1 MSQINDFFDN
11 DDESQNIVTPLN
23 IENLASLISAG
34 GAMDSLTENFEQRDS
49 QIKLLKGICHA
60 FNEDKIAVFEA
71 GTGVGKSFAY
81 LIPAI
86 LWSVQNKER
95 IVISTGTINLQQ
107 QIFEKDIP
115 FAQKITGKKI
125 KALLVKGR
133 QNYICLRRYFET
145 INEIDLFTE
154 EKEELD
160 NIKEWLKTTK
170 SGDKSDLSFMPTE
183 SLWQRINSESD
194 GCRGQLCPHKDK
206 CYVMKVKKEAASSQI
221 LVVNHHLLFADIEM
235 RLANGFDSNGVLPPY
250 KKLIFDEA
258 HGIENAATS
267 FFSEGFNRFN
277 LMKQIRLIYRARKG
291 SKAGLIFSLETLS
304 TEPSCVGDL
313 ISQIG
318 LLESHLL
325 ELDEVTEK
333 LMGKNYS
340 VRVFDNPRYDF
351 TELFD
356 IFRLIAS
363 DLALICKMIGDTLK
377 GISDEDKKVDSV
389 WEATTILRRLEAL
402 AAFCSNFIRYDENPD
417 KVFWIDKGKF
427 INYYQTPLDM
437 STLLH
442 KGIFEAF
449 STVVCTSATLGI
461 ASNFSFWMRRTG
473 ILFEDKERILQG
485 IFESP
490 FPYKKN
496 TIFAVPTDAVPADD
510 FNFQSYVEDVLPRLI
525 KASDGR
531 TLVLF
536 TSYESLKSAFEAC
549 FSTLSK
555 ACINLYKQGD
565 DDRFRLL
572 EKFKKDTSSV
582 LFGTYSF
589 WEGVDVPGESLS
601 HVIIVKLPFGV
612 PTDPVFSARS
622 DAIGKR
628 GGNSFMELS
637 VPDAVIKF
645 RQGFGRLMRKSTD
658 RGSVTVLD
666 KRLITKRYGS
676 IFINSIPQSNIC
688 VETLSTI
695 CSKISYLLDTN

>member
-1 MSQINDFFDN
+1 MTQINDFFDN
-11 DDESQNIVTPLN
+11 DDKSQDCVTPLD
-23 IENLASLISAG
+23 IESLAGLISAG

-115 FAQKITGKKI
+115 FAQKITGTKI

-154 EKEELD
+154 EQEELD
-160 NIKEWLKTTK
+160 NIKEWIKTTK

-206 CYVMKVKKEAASSQI
+206 CFVMKVKKEAASSQI

-377 GISDEDKKVDSV
+377 GISEEDKKVDSV

-402 AAFCSNFIRYDENPD
+402 AGFCSNFIRYDENPD
-417 KVFWIDKGKF
+417 KVFWIEKGKF

-473 ILFEDKERILQG
+473 ILFEDKDRILQG
-485 IFESP
+485 IFDSP

-496 TIFAVPTDAVPADD
+496 VIFAVPTDAVSADE
-510 FNFQSYVEDVLPRLI
+510 FNFQSYVEDSLPRLI

-536 TSYESLKSAFEAC
+536 TSYESLKSAYEGC

-555 ACINLYKQGD
+555 AGINLYKQGD

-612 PTDPVFSARS
+612 PTDPVFAARS

-658 RGSVTVLD
+658 RGCVTVLD

-676 IFINSIPQSNIC
+676 IFINSIPQTNIC

>member
-1 MSQINDFFDN
+1 MSQITDFFD
-11 DDESQNIVTPLN
+11 DEYESQDSVTPLDV
-23 IENLASLISAG
+23 ENLAGLISAG

-49 QIKLLKGICHA
+49 QIQLLKGICHA

-183 SLWQRINSESD
+183 ALWQRINSESD

-536 TSYESLKSAFEAC
+536 TSYESLKSAYEGC

-555 ACINLYKQGD
+555 AGINLYKQGD

-612 PTDPVFSARS
+612 PTDPVFAARS

-658 RGSVTVLD
+658 KGSVTVLD
-666 KRLITKRYGS
+666 KRLITKKYGS
-676 IFINSIPQSNIC
+676 IFINSIPQTNIC
-688 VETLSTI
+688 VESLSTI
-695 CSKISYLLDTN
+695 CSKISNLLDTI

>member
-1 MSQINDFFDN
+1 MTDRTDFFDN
-11 DDESQNIVTPLN
+11 EYESQDNIKPLD
-23 IENLASLISAG
+23 IENLAGLISAG

-115 FAQKITGKKI
+115 FAQKITGTKI
-125 KALLVKGR
+125 KSLLVKGR

-160 NIKEWLKTTK
+160 NIKEWLKSTK

-194 GCRGQLCPHKDK
+194 GCRGSLCPHKDK
-206 CYVMKVKKEAASSQI
+206 CYVMKVKKEASSAQI

-235 RLANGFDSNGVLPPY
+235 RLANGFDTTGVLPPY

-291 SKAGLIFSLETLS
+291 NKAGLIFSLETLS
-304 TEPSCVGDL
+304 TETSCVGDL
-313 ISQIG
+313 VSQIG
-318 LLESHLL
+318 LLESHLF
-325 ELDEVTEK
+325 ELDETTDK
-333 LMGKNYS
+333 LMGKSYS
-340 VRVFDNPRYDF
+340 LRVFDNPRYDF
-351 TELFD
+351 KELFD
-356 IFRLIAS
+356 VFRLIAS
-363 DLALICKMIGDTLK
+363 DLAIICKMLGDTLK
-377 GISDEDKKVDSV
+377 GISEEDKKVDSV
-389 WEATTILRRLEAL
+389 WEATTILRRLEAI
-402 AAFCSNFIRYDENPD
+402 AGFCSNFIRYDENPD
-417 KVFWIDKGKF
+417 KVFWIEKGKF

-473 ILFEDKERILQG
+473 ILFEDKDRILQG
-485 IFESP
+485 IFDSP

-496 TIFAVPTDAVPADD
+496 TIFAIPTDAVPADD

-536 TSYESLKSAFEAC
+536 TSYESLKSAYEGC

-555 ACINLYKQGD
+555 SGINLYKQGD

-589 WEGVDVPGESLS
+589 WEGVDVPGEALS

-612 PTDPVFSARS
+612 PTDPVFAARS
-622 DAIGKR
+622 DAIAKR

-658 RGSVTVLD
+658 KGSVTVLD
-666 KRLITKRYGS
+666 KRLITKQYGS
-676 IFINSIPQSNIC
+676 IFINSIPKTNIC
-688 VETLSTI
+688 VESLSTI
-695 CSKISYLLDTN
+695 CSKITNLLDTI

>member
-389 WEATTILRRLEAL
+389 WEATIILRRLEAL

-417 KVFWIDKGKF
+417 KVFWIDKEKF

-555 ACINLYKQGD
+555 AGINLYKQGD

>member
-351 TELFD
+351 TDLFD

-555 ACINLYKQGD
+555 AGINLYKQGD

>member
-1 MSQINDFFDN
+1 MTDRTDFFDN
-11 DDESQNIVTPLN
+11 EYESQDCVTPLN
-23 IENLASLISAG
+23 IENLAGLISAG

-115 FAQKITGKKI
+115 FAQKITGTKI

-154 EKEELD
+154 EQEELD
-160 NIKEWLKTTK
+160 NIKEWIKTTK
-170 SGDKSDLSFMPTE
+170 SGDRSDLSFLPTE

-206 CYVMKVKKEAASSQI
+206 CFVMKVKKEASSAQV

-235 RLANGFDSNGVLPPY
+235 RLANGFDSTGVLPPY
-250 KKLIFDEA
+250 KKLICDEA

-277 LMKQIRLIYRARKG
+277 LMKQIRLLYRARKG
-291 SKAGLIFSLETLS
+291 NKAGLIFSLETLS
-304 TEPSCVGDL
+304 TETSCVGDL
-313 ISQIG
+313 VSQIG

-340 VRVFDNPRYDF
+340 LRVFDNPRYDF
-351 TELFD
+351 TDLFD
-356 IFRLIAS
+356 VFRLIAS

-377 GISDEDKKVDSV
+377 GISEEDKKVDSV

-402 AAFCSNFIRYDENPD
+402 AGFCSNFIRYDENPD
-417 KVFWIDKGKF
+417 KVFWIEKGKF

-473 ILFEDKERILQG
+473 ILFEDKDRILQG
-485 IFESP
+485 IFDSP

-496 TIFAVPTDAVPADD
+496 TIFAIPTDAVSADE
-510 FNFQSYVEDVLPRLI
+510 FNFQSYVEDALPRLI

-536 TSYESLKSAFEAC
+536 TSYESLKSAYEGC

-555 ACINLYKQGD
+555 AGINLYKQGD

-612 PTDPVFSARS
+612 PTDPVFAARS

-658 RGSVTVLD
+658 KGCVTVLD
-666 KRLITKRYGS
+666 KRLITKKYGS
-676 IFINSIPQSNIC
+676 IFINSIPQTNIC
-688 VETLSTI
+688 VESLSTI
-695 CSKISYLLDTN
+695 CSKITNLLDTI

>member
-555 ACINLYKQGD
+555 AGINLYKQGD

>member
-1 MSQINDFFDN
+1 MSQINNFFDN
-11 DDESQNIVTPLN
+11 DESQNIVTPLN

-115 FAQKITGKKI
+115 FAQKITGTKI

-154 EKEELD
+154 EQEELD
-160 NIKEWLKTTK
+160 NIKEWIKTTK

-206 CYVMKVKKEAASSQI
+206 CFVMKVKKEAASSQI

-333 LMGKNYS
+333 LMGKSYS
-340 VRVFDNPRYDF
+340 LRIFDNPRYDF
-351 TELFD
+351 TDLFD
-356 IFRLIAS
+356 VFRLIAS
-363 DLALICKMIGDTLK
+363 DLAIICKMIGDTLK
-377 GISDEDKKVDSV
+377 GISEEDKKVDSV
-389 WEATTILRRLEAL
+389 WEITTILRRLEAL
-402 AAFCSNFIRYDENPD
+402 AGFCSNFIRYDENPD
-417 KVFWIDKGKF
+417 KVFWIEKGKF

-442 KGIFEAF
+442 KGIFESF

-473 ILFEDKERILQG
+473 ILFEDKDRILQG
-485 IFESP
+485 IFDSP

-496 TIFAVPTDAVPADD
+496 VIFAVPTP
-510 FNFQSYVEDVLPRLI
+510 
-525 KASDGR
+525 
-531 TLVLF
+531 
-536 TSYESLKSAFEAC
+536 
-549 FSTLSK
+549 
-555 ACINLYKQGD
+555 
-565 DDRFRLL
+565 
-572 EKFKKDTSSV
+572 
-582 LFGTYSF
+582 SF
-589 WEGVDVPGESLS
+589 
-601 HVIIVKLPFGV
+601 F
-612 PTDPVFSARS
+612 
-622 DAIGKR
+622 
-628 GGNSFMELS
+628 
-637 VPDAVIKF
+637 
-645 RQGFGRLMRKSTD
+645 
-658 RGSVTVLD
+658 
-666 KRLITKRYGS
+666 
-676 IFINSIPQSNIC
+676 FINKYEKALLIYSC
-688 VETLSTI
+688 ETLFI
-695 CSKISYLLDTN
+695 

>member
-1 MSQINDFFDN
+1 M
-11 DDESQNIVTPLN
+11 
-23 IENLASLISAG
+23 
-34 GAMDSLTENFEQRDS
+34 
-49 QIKLLKGICHA
+49 
-60 FNEDKIAVFEA
+60 FEA

-154 EKEELD
+154 EQEELD
-160 NIKEWLKTTK
+160 NIKEWLKITK

-291 SKAGLIFSLETLS
+291 SKAGLIFSLEILS

-389 WEATTILRRLEAL
+389 WEATTILRRLETL

-549 FSTLSK
+549 FSALSK
-555 ACINLYKQGD
+555 AGINLYKQGD

-572 EKFKKDTSSV
+572 EKFKNDTSSV

>member
-389 WEATTILRRLEAL
+389 WEATIILRRLEAL

-555 ACINLYKQGD
+555 AGINLYKQGD

>member
-1 MSQINDFFDN
+1 MGVTMFGDDDFSQEVQI
-11 DDESQNIVTPLN
+11 PLN
-23 IENLASLISAG
+23 VENLAGLISAG

-49 QIKLLKGICHA
+49 QIELLKKICHS
-60 FNEDKIAVFEA
+60 FNDDKIGVFEA

-81 LIPAI
+81 LLPSIVWAN
-86 LWSVQNKER
+86 QNKER

-115 FAQKITGKKI
+115 FAQKITGTKI

-154 EKEELD
+154 EQEELD
-160 NIKEWLKTTK
+160 NIKEWIKTTK

-351 TELFD
+351 TDLFD
-356 IFRLIAS
+356 VFRLIAS
-363 DLALICKMIGDTLK
+363 DLAIICKMIGDTLK
-377 GISDEDKKVDSV
+377 GISEEDKKVDSV

-402 AAFCSNFIRYDENPD
+402 AGFCSNFIRYDENPD
-417 KVFWIDKGKF
+417 KVFWIEKGKF

-461 ASNFSFWMRRTG
+461 ASNFSFWMRRNG
-473 ILFEDKERILQG
+473 ILFEDKDRILQG
-485 IFESP
+485 IFDSP

-496 TIFAVPTDAVPADD
+496 VIFAVPTDAVSADE
-510 FNFQSYVEDVLPRLI
+510 FNFQSYVEDSLPRLI

-536 TSYESLKSAFEAC
+536 TSYESMKSAYEGC

-555 ACINLYKQGD
+555 AGINLYKQGD

-612 PTDPVFSARS
+612 PTDPVFAARS

-658 RGSVTVLD
+658 RGCVTVLD

-676 IFINSIPQSNIC
+676 IFINSIPQTNIC

>member
-1 MSQINDFFDN
+1 MTQINDFFDN
-11 DDESQNIVTPLN
+11 DDKSQDCVTPLD
-23 IENLASLISAG
+23 IESLAGLISAG

-86 LWSVQNKER
+86 LWSEKER

-115 FAQKITGKKI
+115 FAQKITGTKI

-154 EKEELD
+154 EQEELD
-160 NIKEWLKTTK
+160 NIKEWIKTTK

-351 TELFD
+351 TDLFD
-356 IFRLIAS
+356 VFRLIAS
-363 DLALICKMIGDTLK
+363 DLAIICKMIGDTLK
-377 GISDEDKKVDSV
+377 GISEEDKKVDSV

-402 AAFCSNFIRYDENPD
+402 AGFCSNFIRYDENPD
-417 KVFWIDKGKF
+417 KVFWIEKGKF

-461 ASNFSFWMRRTG
+461 ASNFSFWMRRNG
-473 ILFEDKERILQG
+473 ILFEDKDRILQG
-485 IFESP
+485 IFDSP

-496 TIFAVPTDAVPADD
+496 VIFAVPTDAVSADE
-510 FNFQSYVEDVLPRLI
+510 FNFQSYVEDSLPRLI

-536 TSYESLKSAFEAC
+536 TSYESMKSAYEGC

-555 ACINLYKQGD
+555 AGINLYKQGD

-612 PTDPVFSARS
+612 PTDPVFAARS

-658 RGSVTVLD
+658 RGCVTVLD

-676 IFINSIPQSNIC
+676 IFINSIPQTNIC

>member
-115 FAQKITGKKI
+115 FAQKITGTKI

-154 EKEELD
+154 EQEELD
-160 NIKEWLKTTK
+160 NIKEWIKTTK
-170 SGDKSDLSFMPTE
+170 SGDRSDLSFLPTE

-194 GCRGQLCPHKDK
+194 GRRGQLCPHKDK
-206 CYVMKVKKEAASSQI
+206 CFVMKVKKEASSAQV

-340 VRVFDNPRYDF
+340 LRVFDNPRYDF

-555 ACINLYKQGD
+555 AGINLYKQGD

>member
-389 WEATTILRRLEAL
+389 WEVTTILRRLEAL

-449 STVVCTSATLGI
+449 STIVCTSATLGI

-555 ACINLYKQGD
+555 AGINLYKQGD

>member
-277 LMKQIRLIYRARKG
+277 LMKQIRVIYRARKG

-555 ACINLYKQGD
+555 AGINLYKQGD

>member
-1 MSQINDFFDN
+1 MTDRTDFFD
-11 DDESQNIVTPLN
+11 DEYESQDSVTPLDV
-23 IENLASLISAG
+23 ENLAGLISAG

-115 FAQKITGKKI
+115 FAQKITGTKI

-154 EKEELD
+154 EQEELD
-160 NIKEWLKTTK
+160 NIKEWIKTTK

-206 CYVMKVKKEAASSQI
+206 CFVMKVKKEAASSQI

-277 LMKQIRLIYRARKG
+277 LMKQIRLLYRARKG
-291 SKAGLIFSLETLS
+291 NKAGLIFSLETLS
-304 TEPSCVGDL
+304 TETSCVGDL
-313 ISQIG
+313 VSQIG

-340 VRVFDNPRYDF
+340 LRVFDNPRYDF
-351 TELFD
+351 TDLFD
-356 IFRLIAS
+356 VFRLIAS

-377 GISDEDKKVDSV
+377 GISEEDKKVDSV

-402 AAFCSNFIRYDENPD
+402 AGFCSNFIRYDENPD
-417 KVFWIDKGKF
+417 KVFWIEKGKF

-473 ILFEDKERILQG
+473 ILFEDKDRILQG
-485 IFESP
+485 IFDSP

-496 TIFAVPTDAVPADD
+496 TIFAIPTDAVPADE
-510 FNFQSYVEDVLPRLI
+510 FNFQSYVEDALPRLI

-536 TSYESLKSAFEAC
+536 TSYESLKSAYEGC

-555 ACINLYKQGD
+555 AGINLYKQGD

-612 PTDPVFSARS
+612 PTDPVFAARS

-658 RGSVTVLD
+658 KGSVTVLD
-666 KRLITKRYGS
+666 KRLITKKYGS
-676 IFINSIPQSNIC
+676 IFINSIPQTNIC
-688 VETLSTI
+688 VESLSTI
-695 CSKISYLLDTN
+695 CSKISNLLDTI

>member
-1 MSQINDFFDN
+1 MTQINDFFDN
-11 DDESQNIVTPLN
+11 DDESQNCVTPLD
-23 IENLASLISAG
+23 IENLAGLISAG

-115 FAQKITGKKI
+115 FAQKITGTKI

-154 EKEELD
+154 EQEELD
-160 NIKEWLKTTK
+160 NIKEWIKTTK

-206 CYVMKVKKEAASSQI
+206 CFVMKVKKEAASSQI

-333 LMGKNYS
+333 LMGKSYS
-340 VRVFDNPRYDF
+340 LRIFDNPRYDF
-351 TELFD
+351 TDLFD
-356 IFRLIAS
+356 VFRLIAS
-363 DLALICKMIGDTLK
+363 DLAIICKMIGDTLK
-377 GISDEDKKVDSV
+377 GISEEDKKVDSV
-389 WEATTILRRLEAL
+389 WEITTILRRLEAL
-402 AAFCSNFIRYDENPD
+402 AGFCSNFIRYDENPD
-417 KVFWIDKGKF
+417 KVFWIEKGKF

-473 ILFEDKERILQG
+473 ILFEDKDRILQG
-485 IFESP
+485 IFDSP

-496 TIFAVPTDAVPADD
+496 VIFAVPTDAVSADE
-510 FNFQSYVEDVLPRLI
+510 FNFQSYVEDSLPRLI

-531 TLVLF
+531 SLVLF
-536 TSYESLKSAFEAC
+536 TSYESMKSAYEGC

-555 ACINLYKQGD
+555 AGINLYKQGD

-612 PTDPVFSARS
+612 PTDPVFAARS

-658 RGSVTVLD
+658 RGCVTVLD

-676 IFINSIPQSNIC
+676 IFINSIPQTNIC

>member
-291 SKAGLIFSLETLS
+291 SKAGLIFSLEILS

-555 ACINLYKQGD
+555 AGINLYKQGD

>member
-291 SKAGLIFSLETLS
+291 SKAGLIFSLEILS

-389 WEATTILRRLEAL
+389 WEATIILRRLEAL

-417 KVFWIDKGKF
+417 KVFWIEKGKF

-496 TIFAVPTDAVPADD
+496 TIFAVPTDAVSADD

-555 ACINLYKQGD
+555 AGINLYKQGD

>member
-34 GAMDSLTENFEQRDS
+34 GAMDCLTENFEQRDS
-49 QIKLLKGICHA
+49 QVELLKKISQA
-60 FNEDKIAVFEA
+60 FNDDKIGIFEA

-86 LWSVQNKER
+86 VWAVQNKER

-107 QIFEKDIP
+107 QIFQKDIP
-115 FAQKITGKKI
+115 FAQKITGTKI
-125 KALLVKGR
+125 KSLLVKGR
-133 QNYICLRRYFET
+133 QNYVCLRRFFDT
-145 INEIDLFTE
+145 LNEIDLFTE

-160 NIKEWLKTTK
+160 NLKEWLKTTK
-170 SGDKSDLSFMPTE
+170 SGDKSDLNFLPTE
-183 SLWQRINSESD
+183 SLWQKINSESD
-194 GCRGQLCPHKDK
+194 GCRGQHCQHKEK
-206 CYVMKVKKEAASSQI
+206 CFVMKVKKEAASSQL

-555 ACINLYKQGD
+555 AGINLYKQGD

>member
-1 MSQINDFFDN
+1 
-11 DDESQNIVTPLN
+11 
-23 IENLASLISAG
+23 
-34 GAMDSLTENFEQRDS
+34 
-49 QIKLLKGICHA
+49 
-60 FNEDKIAVFEA
+60 
-71 GTGVGKSFAY
+71 
-81 LIPAI
+81 
-86 LWSVQNKER
+86 
-95 IVISTGTINLQQ
+95 
-107 QIFEKDIP
+107 
-115 FAQKITGKKI
+115 
-125 KALLVKGR
+125 
-133 QNYICLRRYFET
+133 
-145 INEIDLFTE
+145 
-154 EKEELD
+154 
-160 NIKEWLKTTK
+160 
-170 SGDKSDLSFMPTE
+170 
-183 SLWQRINSESD
+183 
-194 GCRGQLCPHKDK
+194 
-206 CYVMKVKKEAASSQI
+206 
-221 LVVNHHLLFADIEM
+221 
-235 RLANGFDSNGVLPPY
+235 
-250 KKLIFDEA
+250 
-258 HGIENAATS
+258 
-267 FFSEGFNRFN
+267 
-277 LMKQIRLIYRARKG
+277 MKQIRLLYRARKG
-291 SKAGLIFSLETLS
+291 NKAGLIFSLETLS
-304 TEPSCVGDL
+304 TETSCVGDL
-313 ISQIG
+313 VSQIG

-340 VRVFDNPRYDF
+340 LRVFDNPRYDF
-351 TELFD
+351 TDLFD
-356 IFRLIAS
+356 VFRLIAS

-377 GISDEDKKVDSV
+377 GISEEDKKVDSV

-402 AAFCSNFIRYDENPD
+402 AGFCSNFIRYDENPD
-417 KVFWIDKGKF
+417 KVFWIEKGKF

-473 ILFEDKERILQG
+473 ILFEDKDRILQG
-485 IFESP
+485 IFDSP

-496 TIFAVPTDAVPADD
+496 TIFAIPTDAVPADE
-510 FNFQSYVEDVLPRLI
+510 FNFQSYVEDALPRLI

-536 TSYESLKSAFEAC
+536 TSYESLKSAYEGC

-555 ACINLYKQGD
+555 AGINLYKQGD

-612 PTDPVFSARS
+612 PTDPVFAARS

-658 RGSVTVLD
+658 KGSVTVLD
-666 KRLITKRYGS
+666 KRLITKKYGS
-676 IFINSIPQSNIC
+676 IFINSIPQTNIC
-688 VETLSTI
+688 VESLSTI
-695 CSKISYLLDTN
+695 CSKISNLLDTI